1 MDKAGTRN
9 ILEVRAALPRP
20 PTWEEE
26 KEPYLDPRFLPPK
39 DMAYPALPSV

>member
-9 ILEVRAALPRP
+9 ILEVRAARPRP
-20 PTWEEE
+20 PPWEE